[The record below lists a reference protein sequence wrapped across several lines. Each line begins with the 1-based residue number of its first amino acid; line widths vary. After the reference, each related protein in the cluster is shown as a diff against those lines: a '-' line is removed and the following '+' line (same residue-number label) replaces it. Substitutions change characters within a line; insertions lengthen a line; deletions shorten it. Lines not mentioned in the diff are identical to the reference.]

1 MPAGSVGF
9 WSPEKYMTTDE
20 IRSIIETVG
29 RVEPVRVRKNGP
41 SKYYRLEGAKG
52 VIGFISALTH
62 HFCKDC
68 NRLRLTSDGKLRP
81 CLFSE
86 TEIDLR
92 SAIRN
97 GASDEEIERLLRL
110 AIEVKPKEHRLNEKG
125 AEHVAFPDHSPSLAH
140 HAKKRP
146 MSRIGG

>member
-1 MPAGSVGF
+1 
-9 WSPEKYMTTDE
+9 MTTDE
-20 IRSIIETVG
+20 IKKIIETLG
-29 RVEPVRVRKNGP
+29 PLSPVRVRKNGP

-92 SAIRN
+92 SALRS
-97 GASDEEIERLLRL
+97 GASDLEIERLLKL
-110 AIEVKPKEHRLNEKG
+110 SIEVKPKEHNLDSSVSALN
-125 AEHVAFPDHSPSLAH
+125 PSLLSP
-140 HAKKRP
+140 HAVKRP